1 MLARRRATLLLTCLL
16 KPGCDNRL
24 MATRRKF
31 TDEQRRARLALR
43 QRLAPSTHT
52 DDVAAITDSVV
63 ALHSTDPPTVYL
75 SALARMKHPSI
86 DSVSAAL
93 YDERSIVRHHA
104 MRRTLWVFTPTL
116 ARMAHAACTTAL
128 ASAQWKRLIQMVDD
142 SGFTDDSAAWV
153 AGARADTLAALASMG
168 SATAR
173 QLGKAVPALTEKLHL
188 AAGKSYA
195 ATQGA
200 HTRVL
205 LNLGFDGAI
214 VRGRPSGA
222 WNSAEY
228 PWALAERWLPGGIIG
243 DEPVDVHVA
252 AAALA
257 RAYLAHFG
265 PATTADLQWWAGW
278 TMATTRRGLA
288 DIGAVEVDLDGG
300 VGWVLADHTENDTVD
315 AANAGAGPWIAFLP
329 GLDPTTMGW
338 KERSWYLDEHGAFG
352 RSLFDRN
359 GNAGPTIW
367 LDGHVVGGWAQRK
380 SGEIAHQLLVD
391 VPRKRRS
398 EIAAEADRLGN
409 LIGDVRVNVRFPAP
423 MQKDLLA
430 AGGPNRAL
438 QNPNEG
444 NDRRSGF

>member
-1 MLARRRATLLLTCLL
+1 MLARRRATFIVKLGSQA
-16 KPGCDNRL
+16 GCDNRL
-24 MATRRKF
+24 MATRRTI

-43 QRLAPSTHT
+43 QRLAPTTRT
-52 DDVAAITDSVV
+52 DDVVAITDSVV
-63 ALHSTDPPTVYL
+63 ALHSTDPSTVYL
-75 SALARMKHPSI
+75 SALARMNHPSI
-86 DSVSAAL
+86 DAVSAAL

-104 MRRTLWVFTPTL
+104 MRRTLWVFTPTM

-128 ASAQWKRLIQMVDD
+128 ASAQWKRLVQMVDD
-142 SGFTDDSAAWV
+142 SGFADDSAAWV
-153 AGARADTLAALASMG
+153 AGARADTLAALATMG
-168 SATAR
+168 TATAR

-222 WNSAEY
+222 WNSSEY
-228 PWALAERWLPGGIIG
+228 PWALSERWLPGGIVG
-243 DEPVDVHVA
+243 AEPVKVDVA

-257 RAYLAHFG
+257 RAYLAQFG

-278 TMATTRRGLA
+278 TMATTRRALTA
-288 DIGAVEVDLDGG
+288 IGAVEVDHDIG
-300 VGWVLADHTENDTVD
+300 VGWVLADDAENDTVD
-315 AANAGAGPWIAFLP
+315 AAGAETGSWIAFLP
-329 GLDPTTMGW
+329 ALDPTTMGW
-338 KERSWYLDEHGAFG
+338 KERLWYLAEHGAFG

-380 SGEIAHQLLVD
+380 SGEIAYQLLVD
-391 VPRKRRS
+391 VPKKRGR
-398 EIAAEADRLGN
+398 EIAVEAERLGS

-430 AGGPNRAL
+430 
-438 QNPNEG
+438 
-444 NDRRSGF
+444 

>member
-1 MLARRRATLLLTCLL
+1 MLARRRATLIVKLGSQA
-16 KPGCDNRL
+16 GCDNRL
-24 MATRRKF
+24 MATRRTI

-43 QRLAPSTHT
+43 QRLAPTTRT
-52 DDVAAITDSVV
+52 DDVVAITDSVV
-63 ALHSTDPPTVYL
+63 ALHSTDPSTVYL
-75 SALARMKHPSI
+75 SAVARMKHPSI
-86 DSVSAAL
+86 EAVSAAL

-104 MRRTLWVFTPTL
+104 MRRTLWVFTPTM

-128 ASAQWKRLIQMVDD
+128 ASAQWKRLVQMVDD
-142 SGFTDDSAAWV
+142 SGFADDSAAWV
-153 AGARADTLAALASMG
+153 AGARADTLAALATMG
-168 SATAR
+168 TATAR

-222 WNSAEY
+222 WNSSEY
-228 PWALAERWLPGGIIG
+228 PWALSERWLPGGIVG
-243 DEPVDVHVA
+243 AEPVKVDVA

-257 RAYLAHFG
+257 RAYLAQFG

-278 TMATTRRGLA
+278 TMTTTRRALTA
-288 DIGAVEVDLDGG
+288 IDAVEVDLDDG
-300 VGWVLADHTENDTVD
+300 VGWVLADDVD
-315 AANAGAGPWIAFLP
+315 AAGPGPGPWIAFLP
-329 GLDPTTMGW
+329 ALDPTTMGW

-380 SGEIAHQLLVD
+380 SGEIAYQLLVD
-391 VPRKRRS
+391 VPKKRGR
-398 EIAAEADRLGN
+398 EIAVEAERLGS

-430 AGGPNRAL
+430 
-438 QNPNEG
+438 
-444 NDRRSGF
+444 